1 MVCKPIVTR
10 FSIPIA
16 LFVAVL
22 LVSVSTQADNLY
34 RYKNDVG
41 GTVVDWRVPPEF
53 AGRGYEVL
61 NAQGQV
67 IEVVPR
73 QLSSGELQNK
83 DLVKRLQQEAKLER
97 ARLAK
102 WDKFLL
108 LRYSTVEDID
118 AARDRALRDL
128 KIRLSILASN
138 QRTARNRLE
147 SVLARVADMELRG
160 DVPLE
165 QDLDAIAALRADIAN
180 TGRAIKEREAQ
191 VLEVTDSF
199 DEDRSRF
206 IQLQDVVLLR
216 RSLSRDQTSAGTEN

>member
-16 LFVAVL
+16 LFVAML

-67 IEVVPR
+67 VEVVPR

-83 DLVKRLQQEAKLER
+83 DLVKRLQQEATVER

-138 QRTARNRLE
+138 QRTAL
-147 SVLARVADMELRG
+147 
-160 DVPLE
+160 
-165 QDLDAIAALRADIAN
+165 
-180 TGRAIKEREAQ
+180 
-191 VLEVTDSF
+191 
-199 DEDRSRF
+199 
-206 IQLQDVVLLR
+206 
-216 RSLSRDQTSAGTEN
+216 

>member
-16 LFVAVL
+16 LFVAML

-34 RYKNDVG
+34 RYKNNVG

-67 IEVVPR
+67 VEVVPR

-83 DLVKRLQQEAKLER
+83 DLVKRLQQEATVER

-147 SVLARVADMELRG
+147 SVLARVADMERRG